1 MSRYQVQGDE
11 QMLVGESIEPAE
23 YAQHARYARYA
34 NCLRLGA
41 QTHDGAGRSE
51 KVGREGAR
59 SPAGFRARA
68 SACLR

>member
-23 YAQHARYARYA
+23 YAQYARYARYA

-41 QTHDGAGRSE
+41 QTHDGEGRSE